1 MYGVFAFTRAYNAV
15 TGMLFFSFLFAFIV
29 LAMLFS
35 PVFILS
41 SVYSYL
47 RNTFSAVI
55 ISC

>member
-15 TGMLFFSFLFAFIV
+15 TGMLFFFFALIV
-29 LAMLFS
+29 LTMLFS

-55 ISC
+55 KSC

>member
-15 TGMLFFSFLFAFIV
+15 TGMLFFFALIV
-29 LAMLFS
+29 LTMLFS

-55 ISC
+55 KSC

>member
-15 TGMLFFSFLFAFIV
+15 TGMLFFFLFAFIV

-55 ISC
+55 KSC